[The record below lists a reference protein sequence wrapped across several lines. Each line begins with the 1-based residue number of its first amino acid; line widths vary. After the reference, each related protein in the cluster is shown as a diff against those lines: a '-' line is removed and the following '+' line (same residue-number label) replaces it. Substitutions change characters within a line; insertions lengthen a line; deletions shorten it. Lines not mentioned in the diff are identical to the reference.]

1 MATNRSG
8 SIKVRGL
15 KELRDELK
23 TLEDPKE
30 FESELKDVH
39 YRIAKMVE
47 TQAGPKLGRIKGEM
61 GAMAENTLAA
71 RKSVTGAQI
80 SLGGGDVP
88 WAAGVEFG
96 AKQNLRRIVKNTRR
110 YRGVT
115 LQNGSGRNIR
125 EGGRATI
132 VRDEEDLDQ
141 VLGRV
146 RSQTIDFS
154 RKNTAKKFRGM
165 GAFGVDAATYTKG
178 RRAGQNIVI
187 RGWNQFL
194 PWRGI
199 GEGAGYAIFPT
210 IRANQ
215 ENIRQMYEEEV
226 GRITAQ
232 AFPD

>member
-1 MATNRSG
+1 MAVNRSG
-8 SIKVRGL
+8 SVTVRGL
-15 KELRDELK
+15 KELR
-23 TLEDPKE
+23 
-30 FESELKDVH
+30 SELKDLEDAKRFEDDLKDVH
-39 YRIAKMVE
+39 HRIALLVE
-47 TQAGPKLGRIKGEM
+47 RYAEPRLARLQGGMGR
-61 GAMAENTLAA
+61 AAAETLNA

-88 WAAGVEFG
+88 WASGVEFG
-96 AKQNLRRIVKNTRR
+96 AKRNLRRIVKNTRR

-115 LQNGSGRNIR
+115 LNVGDRRIR

-132 VRDEEDLDQ
+132 VRDDEDLDA
-141 VLGRV
+141 VLGRI

-165 GAFGVDAATYTKG
+165 GAFGVDVATFTSG

-199 GEGAGYAIFPT
+199 GPGAGYAIFPT
-210 IRANQ
+210 IREQQTTIA
-215 ENIRQMYEEEV
+215 QMYEEEV
-226 GRITAQ
+226 DRITAE